1 MAAAVLFLSLLALFP
16 AGAALAQSTQA
27 SPRASNIVGTDP
39 LLWPEPQR
47 AFLEDGPGLLL
58 TPEQRTE
65 LRSLDEAG
73 RDRFIEDFLSD
84 DELAEAI
91 TRRRHLADND
101 FFSPSDVRWQIVFLN
116 GPPKERLVIDCGQAF
131 KALEVWAYPGGI
143 DRMTGRPGNRDLVV
157 YRPGP
162 GQPFRLW
169 LPSDSKRALY
179 TSAMEYWLEQWEEL
193 RGRIQAVRFDL
204 QTCRKA
210 TERIDEATGVPGL
223 TGARPY
229 KGSVVRPI
237 DVSSFL
243 AAPKEVADWKREAL
257 AVEAPTPPPA
267 LTVESLDLRFPERD
281 GQRLRMRALLQVPVE
296 GLELVEEG
304 ADKKEYALTVQGML
318 EQGGKPFEE
327 VRIRYRLPAPPP
339 GEPLTLAVDRWVR
352 PDGLFLLRLQLED
365 ETGGGKA
372 RLARGFR
379 VPRMATPDPM
389 AAGVP
394 GGELVPDTIG
404 QGKDSLILLPPPA
417 DVVLGLWRADAIVT
431 GQRIKKVVFLVDGT
445 AQLTRTSAPY
455 SAEVRL
461 AKFPTE
467 QVVRAEGFDEKG
479 ELVAAD
485 EVILNQPRGALG
497 VWVTEPPKGAKVGAR
512 TLVKAEVMIP
522 DGRRIESLDFKL
534 NDEQVASLTKPPWQI
549 DLDVPAGDLV
559 YVTVAAV
566 LDDGTRAEA
575 VRYLRS
581 PEYFEELEVNLV
593 ELYVAVNDRSGQAVP
608 GLTKDDF
615 EVYEAGKPQEI
626 SKFELVSNLPL
637 TVGILLDSSGS
648 MAESLNQAQEAA
660 SEFLRRVIKPKDKT
674 FAVSF
679 SSRTR
684 LDMPPTD
691 DAEAVALALSGIQA
705 VGDTALHD
713 AIIHSLYYFRGMKGQ
728 RALVLLSDGDDNA
741 SYFPYKD
748 ALEYSR
754 RSGVAIYVIG
764 YNLPATAMGLRS
776 KLGELAEATGGK
788 VFLADEATD
797 LPGIYAQIEKELRSR
812 YLVAYNSNETGQPG
826 TFREVEVRLK
836 KKGLTT
842 RTMRGYYN

>member
-1 MAAAVLFLSLLALFP
+1 LAVAVFLLSLFLLFP
-16 AGAALAQSTQA
+16 AGAALAQPGTHT
-27 SPRASNIVGTDP
+27 SNIVGTDP

-47 AFLEDGPGLLL
+47 AFLQDGPGLLL

-73 RDRFIEDFLSD
+73 RDRFIKSFLAD
-84 DELAEAI
+84 EELAEGIA
-91 TRRRHLADND
+91 RRQRLAGNEI
-101 FFSPSDVRWQIVFLN
+101 FSPTDVRWQIIFLN
-116 GPPKERLVIDCGQAF
+116 GPPKERLVIDCGTAF
-131 KALEVWAYPGGI
+131 KPIEVWAYPGGI
-143 DRMTGRPGNRDLVV
+143 NRQTGKPANRDVVV

-169 LPSDSKRALY
+169 VPSDSKRALY
-179 TSAMEYWLEQWEEL
+179 TPAMEYWLEQWEEL

-223 TGARPY
+223 TGAKAG

-243 AAPKEVADWKREAL
+243 EPPSDLSHWAREA
-257 AVEAPTPPPA
+257 ASAEVPAPPPA
-267 LTVESLDLRFPERD
+267 LKVQSLDLRFPERD
-281 GQRLRMRALLQVPVE
+281 GQRMRMRALLQVPAE
-296 GLELVEEG
+296 GLELVDESAE
-304 ADKKEYALTVQGML
+304 KKEYALTVQAML
-318 EQGGKPFEE
+318 EQEGKPFEE
-327 VRIRYRLPAPPP
+327 VRIRYKLPPPAKP
-339 GEPLTLAVDRWVR
+339 GEPLALALDRWVR
-352 PDGLFLLRLQLED
+352 PDGLFLLRLQVED
-365 ETGGGKA
+365 ETSGA
-372 RLARGFR
+372 RAHLSRGFR
-379 VPRMATPDPM
+379 VPRLATPDPT

-394 GGELVPDTIG
+394 GGELVPETVQ
-404 QGKDSLILLPPPA
+404 QGPDSLVLLPPPA
-417 DVVLGLWRADAIVT
+417 DVVLGLWRADALIT
-431 GQRIKKVVFLVDGT
+431 GSRIKKVVFLVDGT
-445 AQLTRTSAPY
+445 AQLTRTSEPY
-455 SAEVRL
+455 SAELRL
-461 AKFPTE
+461 SKFPTE
-467 QVVRAEGFDEKG
+467 QMVRAEGYDEKG
-479 ELVAAD
+479 NLVAAD
-485 EVILNQPRGALG
+485 EVIINQPRGALG
-497 VWVTEPPKGAKVGAR
+497 VWVTEPPKGAKVGNRAH
-512 TLVKAEVMIP
+512 VKAEVMIP

-534 NDEQVASLTKPPWQI
+534 NDEKVGSLTKPPWQM

-559 YVTVAAV
+559 YVTVAAT

-593 ELYVAVNDRSGQAVP
+593 ELYVTVNDRAGLAVT
-608 GLTKDDF
+608 GLTQDDF
-615 EVYEAGKPQEI
+615 EVYESGKPQEI

-637 TVGILLDSSGS
+637 TVGILLDTSGS
-648 MAESLNQAQEAA
+648 MAESLSQAQQAA
-660 SEFLRRVIKPKDKT
+660 AEFLKGVIKPKDKA

-691 DAEAVALALSGIQA
+691 DAEAVATALSSLQA

-728 RALVLLSDGDDNA
+728 RALILLSDGDDNA

-748 ALEYSR
+748 ALEYAQ
-754 RSGVAIYVIG
+754 RSGVALYVIG

-776 KLGELAEATGGK
+776 KLNELAGATGGK
-788 VFLADEATD
+788 VFLADEAKD

-812 YLVAYNSNETGQPG
+812 YLVAYNSNQTGPAG
-826 TFREVEVRLK
+826 VFREVEVRLK
-836 KKGLTT
+836 KKGLTA
-842 RTMRGYYN
+842 RTMRGYYQ